1 MNSLM
6 LRSLH
11 NLAGSPKY
19 GDPDKLSIEPPARE
33 HVATLLLSGPL
44 ESGDPDGKGTGGFY
58 FFSRTEKVIMTSRIN
73 VISAVR
79 KVSVCG

>member
-11 NLAGSPKY
+11 NLAMSPKY
-19 GDPDKLSIEPPARE
+19 GDPDKFSSEPPARE

-44 ESGDPDGKGTGGFY
+44 ESGDPEGKERVDFI
-58 FFSRTEKVIMTSRIN
+58 F
-73 VISAVR
+73 
-79 KVSVCG
+79 